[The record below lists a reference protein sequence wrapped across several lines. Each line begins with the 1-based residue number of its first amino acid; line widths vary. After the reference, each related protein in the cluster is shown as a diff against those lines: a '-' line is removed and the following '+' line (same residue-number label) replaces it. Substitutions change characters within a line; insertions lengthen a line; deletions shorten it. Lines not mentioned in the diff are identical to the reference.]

1 MKNAFNILECTA
13 FFSFIRIVI
22 APADADDGIISI
34 KILRSGIQ
42 IDNTLVE
49 SQKFHIDSNR
59 HGVIEALIDRA
70 AFPDSYVLEILSR
83 HGIIKLACRE
93 LVEAERA
100 EHSYSTLGDFMVAVE
115 SWRAQRP
122 GVTPKVLDIG
132 GRARSGFL
140 LSDDLRGCAITV
152 LDILDGRG
160 VDVVADIHEMGSVL
174 DDKFDFIFC
183 VSVFEHLVM
192 PWKAAIEMNRVLA
205 DGGIAFV
212 LTHQTVG
219 MHDLPWD
226 YYRFSD
232 QSWKGLFNAA
242 SGFEIVKTM
251 MTDFAR
257 ITPMHYFKVE
267 PDGENAGGFIGSAVI
282 ARKIGPTSLEWP
294 VGLTSIVD
302 TAYPA

>member
-1 MKNAFNILECTA
+1 MKKSFNILECTA
-13 FFSFIRIVI
+13 FFSFIRLVI
-22 APADADDGIISI
+22 APIDVADSIISI

-42 IDNTLVE
+42 IENTRVE
-49 SQKFHIDSNR
+49 IQKFHVENDR
-59 HGVIEALIDRA
+59 HGVIEALIERA
-70 AFPDSYVLEILSR
+70 AFPDSYALEILSR
-83 HGIIKLACRE
+83 QGIAKVSCQE
-93 LVEAERA
+93 LVEAERV
-100 EHSYSTLGDFMVAVE
+100 EHAYSTFGDFMAVVDA
-115 SWRAQRP
+115 WRDQRP

-140 LSDDLRGCAITV
+140 LSENLRDCATTV
-152 LDILDGRG
+152 LDILEGRG

-174 DDKFDFIFC
+174 EEKFDFIFC

-192 PWKAAIEMNRVLA
+192 PWKAVIEMNRVLE
-205 DGGIAFV
+205 DGGVAFV

-219 MHDLPWD
+219 LHDLPWD

-242 SGFEIVKTM
+242 TGFEIVKTVM
-251 MTDFAR
+251 HDFVR
-257 ITPMHYFKVE
+257 ITPVHYFKIE
-267 PDGENAGGFIGSAVI
+267 PDSEKAGGFIGSAVI

-294 VGLTSIVD
+294 VALASIVS